1 MQAFWI
7 LLLLI
12 AVSAF
17 FALAEMGLASARRGR
32 LEQMALD
39 GNTNAI
45 AALAIKD
52 VPSRFLAATQM
63 GITAAALLSGIY
75 GESALK
81 DLLSALIADWA
92 PWAESARDEIALAA
106 TVILVTAV
114 SIVFGEIVPKRI
126 AIAYPEKVA
135 VLCAPAMRLF
145 IRIMSPAIHALSRSA
160 DLILRTLPL
169 RSAPAVAGVE
179 DILAY
184 VDEGEKAGAIGPEEG
199 LMLGN
204 VFRLEDRR
212 VAAVMTPAADVVW
225 LNLAASASYNTNLL
239 RECPHSKLPVCKD
252 SLNHIIGVAESYD
265 ILKAALDGKLDLAA
279 IPLTPPLFVPGNVSL
294 IDLLRTF
301 RQHKST
307 FAFVVNEFG
316 QTEGMVTLADLLQT
330 VVGDLLPSSS
340 DEDEALAVCRS
351 DGSWLLD
358 GLLPIDEMKEK
369 LEIRELP
376 DESVG
381 NYHTVG
387 GFVLL
392 SLGHIPR
399 KSERFECAGWFF
411 EVVDVDRNRVD
422 QILAWRGTETD
433 SNTIAPD
440 NGSRV

>member
-7 LLLLI
+7 LLILI
-12 AVSAF
+12 AVSSF

-39 GNTNAI
+39 GNSRAVT
-45 AALAIKD
+45 ALAIKNI
-52 VPSRFLAATQM
+52 PSRFLAATQM

-81 DLLSALIADWA
+81 DSLSLVIQDWA
-92 PWAESARDEIALAA
+92 PWLAAARDEVALAG
-106 TVILVTAV
+106 TVVLVTAV
-114 SIVFGEIVPKRI
+114 SIVFGEIIPKRI

-135 VLCAPAMRLF
+135 TLCAPAMHWF
-145 IRIMSPAIHALSRSA
+145 IRILSPAIHMLSWSS
-160 DLILRTLPL
+160 DIILRSLPL
-169 RSAPAVAGVE
+169 RSAPAVASVE

-184 VDEGEKAGAIGPEEG
+184 VDEGEKAGSIAPEESQ
-199 LMLGN
+199 LLGN

-225 LNLAASASYNTNLL
+225 LDLAGNPDRNANQL
-239 RECPHSKLPVCKD
+239 RQCPHSKLPVCKD
-252 SLNHIIGVAESYD
+252 SLHHIIGVAESYD
-265 ILKAALDGKLDLAA
+265 ILKAALDGHVDLAS
-279 IPLTPPLFVPGNVSL
+279 IPLVPPLFVPGDVSL
-294 IDLLRTF
+294 IHLLRTF

-316 QTEGMVTLADLLQT
+316 QTEGVVTLADLLQT
-330 VVGDLLPSSS
+330 VVGDLLPAI
-340 DEDEALAVCRS
+340 DDDGEALAVCRA

-369 LEIRELP
+369 LEIRDFP
-376 DESVG
+376 ESAIG

-399 KSERFECAGWFF
+399 KSERFVCAGWTF
-411 EVVDVDRNRVD
+411 EVVDIDKNRVD
-422 QILAWRGTETD
+422 QVLAWREANDINNSVDGH
-433 SNTIAPD
+433 NPI
-440 NGSRV
+440 